1 MVKSDAKGLAAAS
14 RRLPHEQASL
24 NDQNLA
30 SNGSVDQLAALEER
44 LTSMQSEIQAIMSR
58 QQQPGRRKHHV
69 LSDARFVFATSM
81 VIISPYHSQ
90 IRLLRKRFMTSFDD
104 EELDDLPEWLDLDFR
119 TVDSYQGAEADIV
132 IISMTRT
139 DEYRF
144 TDDLNRL
151 NLVLTRARQLRIV
164 VGDEELLVGDKQ
176 KARDLRAPEMWK
188 RLIDGVP

>member
-176 KARDLRAPEMWK
+176 KARDLRALEMWK

>member
-1 MVKSDAKGLAAAS
+1 
-14 RRLPHEQASL
+14 
-24 NDQNLA
+24 
-30 SNGSVDQLAALEER
+30 
-44 LTSMQSEIQAIMSR
+44 
-58 QQQPGRRKHHV
+58 
-69 LSDARFVFATSM
+69 
-81 VIISPYHSQ
+81 
-90 IRLLRKRFMTSFDD
+90 MTSFDD

-176 KARDLRAPEMWK
+176 KARDLRAPRDVEAADRRCSIIK
-188 RLIDGVP
+188 CVDAGHGYLATAIRPGTQPGLTQSASRPCSVTRTPVVPPVPPAPPVPHCPAFTSHTAVSCLLSPYFPYK

>member
-1 MVKSDAKGLAAAS
+1 
-14 RRLPHEQASL
+14 
-24 NDQNLA
+24 
-30 SNGSVDQLAALEER
+30 
-44 LTSMQSEIQAIMSR
+44 
-58 QQQPGRRKHHV
+58 
-69 LSDARFVFATSM
+69 
-81 VIISPYHSQ
+81 
-90 IRLLRKRFMTSFDD
+90 MTSFDD

-176 KARDLRAPEMWK
+176 KARDLRALEMWK